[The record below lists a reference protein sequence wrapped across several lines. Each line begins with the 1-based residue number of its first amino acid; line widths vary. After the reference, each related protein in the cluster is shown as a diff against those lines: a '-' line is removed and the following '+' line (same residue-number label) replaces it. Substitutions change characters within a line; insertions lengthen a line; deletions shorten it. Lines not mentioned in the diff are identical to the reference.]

1 MATTWSLASY
11 LICQPTPLWDKHLLQ
26 ISQRGTTWAW
36 CTWHQKPLTHIFP
49 SFCTTIPEKTLFI
62 MVGKLHKPVILKSY
76 FIVSSNMTGNDHKM
90 INHYVT
96 DLDVTGKRNIIR
108 DCNITPVSKNYPC
121 VLLHCVMLHGW
132 VTLANDL
139 ILCLRFLLYWYT
151 QVMSSI
157 PAATGAIQL
166 DEVMTLVAWWLLTH
180 WGRVTHICV
189 IKLTIIGSDNGLSP
203 GRRQAIIWINAGIL
217 LIGPLGTNFSE
228 NLIGILTFSFTKMRL
243 KVSSAKC
250 RPFCLGLNVLTDH

>member
-1 MATTWSLASY
+1 MRTPLVNRQNYHQDGNHMVARFISY
-11 LICQPTPLWDKHLLQ
+11 LSAYSPLRQ
-26 ISQRGTTWAW
+26 ASSPNFTTGTTWAW

-157 PAATGAIQL
+157 PAATGAIH
-166 DEVMTLVAWWLLTH
+166 TTG
-180 WGRVTHICV
+180 WGDDSCCLMAVNSLRP
-189 IKLTIIGSDNGLSP
+189 SD
-203 GRRQAIIWINAGIL
+203 AY
-217 LIGPLGTNFSE
+217 
-228 NLIGILTFSFTKMRL
+228 M
-243 KVSSAKC
+243 
-250 RPFCLGLNVLTDH
+250 HH